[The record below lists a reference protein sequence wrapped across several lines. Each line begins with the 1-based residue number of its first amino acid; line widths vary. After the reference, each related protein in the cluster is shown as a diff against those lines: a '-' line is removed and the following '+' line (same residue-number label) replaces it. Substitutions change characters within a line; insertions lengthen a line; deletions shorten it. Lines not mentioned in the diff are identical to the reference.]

1 VELDASVI
9 LRWLLADPGRER
21 DTERATVLVQAVVA
35 GELEILQ
42 PFHWLAEVAAVLAR
56 LSPETATDDT
66 LMLSAMEIPTTDEV
80 QVLGRACTLA
90 IDMQHHL
97 FDTLYHAWRQDR
109 IGCRFSDPRHVTT
122 IWEINHEKAAN
133 AAMPCAELGLGQHR
147 V

>member
-1 VELDASVI
+1 VRVVLDASVI

-66 LMLSAMEIPTTDEV
+66 LMLSATEFPTTDEA

-90 IDMQHHL
+90 IDMHHHL
-97 FDTLYHAWRQDR
+97 FDTLYHAVALENSNAMLITADDNYCKKAQALGR
-109 IGCRFSDPRHVTT
+109 IQALREWVPST
-122 IWEINHEKAAN
+122 
-133 AAMPCAELGLGQHR
+133 
-147 V
+147 